1 MVIIGNLHTTDIIN
15 KFLLSLR
22 NEQKSCLLICLF
34 VYLRIKN
41 NYEPLSVYG
50 GGGGDS
56 EVFVPVNEWQATWQQ
71 SLIVITTNNNKHHV
85 VKKKQNVLRIIKQKR
100 WLKTKKISIKL

>member
-22 NEQKSCLLICLF
+22 NEQKSCLLVCLF

-50 GGGGDS
+50 GGGGGGGDS
-56 EVFVPVNEWQATWQQ
+56 EVFVPVNE
-71 SLIVITTNNNKHHV
+71 
-85 VKKKQNVLRIIKQKR
+85 
-100 WLKTKKISIKL
+100 

>member
-1 MVIIGNLHTTDIIN
+1 MN
-15 KFLLSLR
+15 K
-22 NEQKSCLLICLF
+22 NVVCLF

-56 EVFVPVNEWQATWQQ
+56 EVFVPVNEWQATWQL
-71 SLIVITTNNNKHHV
+71 SLIVITTNNSKHHV
-85 VKKKQNVLRIIKQKR
+85 VKKKQNVLRIVKEKG
-100 WLKTKKISIKL
+100 WVKTKKLA